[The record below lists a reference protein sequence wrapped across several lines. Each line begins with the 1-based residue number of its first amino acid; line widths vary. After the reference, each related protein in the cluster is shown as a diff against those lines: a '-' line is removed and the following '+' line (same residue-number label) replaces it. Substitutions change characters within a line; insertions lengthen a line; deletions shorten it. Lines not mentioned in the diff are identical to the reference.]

1 MLSWLFPD
9 LLPAGSAAPDF
20 TLPDQDG
27 NIVALSKLRGRNVLL
42 VFYPGDDTSMC
53 KRQLCELRDRWDLFT
68 ARNVLIFGVNPQ
80 DAESHA
86 RFRAKFRYPFPLLVD
101 KNQRMAGDYNAK
113 GWIVRRTVYLIDGNG
128 IIQAARRG
136 KPDPDAILATL
147 TR

>member
-9 LLPAGSAAPDF
+9 PLPVGSAAPDF

-42 VFYPGDDTSMC
+42 VFYPGDDTC
-53 KRQLCELRDRWDLFT
+53 TCTRQLCELRDRWDRFT

-86 RFRAKFRYPFPLLVD
+86 KFRAKFRYPFPLLVD
-101 KNQRMAGDYNAK
+101 KGQRMAGDYNAK

-136 KPDPDAILATL
+136 KPDPEAILTAL
-147 TR
+147 PR